1 MKAQYRSAVTLAFVT
16 FVCAVIAI
24 LMHAL
29 RERFIASWF
38 MLNKNVL
45 VGLLSGLFLTLII
58 SLGNLL
64 QVQRQNAKATTAG
77 LNDFLTQAQSFL
89 KLLGTFEARDGAFVI
104 PETQEQ
110 TLSLALARLD
120 ETTAKLVQGERVS
133 PLKPCLVQKRN
144 RIVSPLSKREFAFY
158 QVFSPFAE
166 HCHAAYH
173 AHNMLPYLKEAS
185 EQTAARTEFSSNL
198 RLMADALAPDS
209 ALCTALNQYQA
220 AIARLLH
227 IKRAGTNAAA

>member
-24 LMHAL
+24 LMQAL
-29 RERFIASWF
+29 NEKFIASMF
-38 MLNKNVL
+38 LLKMNVL
-45 VGLLSGLFLTLII
+45 VGLFSGLFLTLII

-64 QVQRQNAKATTAG
+64 QVQRQNAKATAAG

-89 KLLGTFEARDGAFVI
+89 QLLGAFEVKDGSFVI
-104 PETQEQ
+104 PEAQEQ
-110 TLSLALARLD
+110 TLSLALAQLD
-120 ETTAKLVQGERVS
+120 ETAAKLVLGERVS

-173 AHNMLPYLKEAS
+173 AHNMLPYLKEAP
-185 EQTAARTEFSSNL
+185 EQTAAKTEFSSNL
-198 RLMADALAPDS
+198 HLMADALAPDS
-209 ALCTALNQYQA
+209 ALHLALSHYQA
-220 AIARLLH
+220 AIARMLH
-227 IKRAGTNAAA
+227 SRRVETSAAA

>member
-1 MKAQYRSAVTLAFVT
+1 MKAQYRSAVTLAFIT

-24 LMHAL
+24 LVHAL

-38 MLNKNVL
+38 VLNKHVL
-45 VGLLSGLFLTLII
+45 VGLFSGLFLTLVI

-64 QVQRQNAKATTAG
+64 QAQRQNAKATAAG

-89 KLLGTFEARDGAFVI
+89 QLLGTFEAKDGSLAV

-120 ETTAKLVQGERVS
+120 ETTAKLMQNERVS
-133 PLKPCLVQKRN
+133 PIKPCLIQKRN

-173 AHNMLPYLKEAS
+173 AHNMLPYLKDAS
-185 EQTAARTEFSSNL
+185 EQTAAKTEFSSNL

-209 ALCTALNQYQA
+209 ALRAALKQYQA
-220 AIARLLH
+220 AIARMSG
-227 IKRAGTNAAA
+227 IRRAGVNAAA